1 MQVVTRAMFVL
12 GGVSLCGLYA
22 GCGDSGRDASF
33 LTMDCSKVTSSNC
46 VEVKGGD
53 SEALQTAANSI
64 SANTTI
70 VLGSGK
76 FAMTNQ
82 LTLRSDGMHLIGQ
95 GIDTTTLDFGA
106 ATTQVNGVDSV
117 GKDFLI
123 QDLTVLDA
131 PKDAIRVEQSD
142 GVVFRRIR
150 STWTKASSSSNGAYG
165 IYPVKSQHV
174 LVEDSRAE
182 NASDAGLYVGQCQHV
197 IVRNNTVTGNVAGLE
212 IENTQYADVYGNTA
226 EDNTGGIVV
235 FDLPG
240 NPIVGRDVRLRDNTI
255 RNNNHVNFASG
266 GTVAAIPVGTG
277 TFAMASRRVEITGN
291 TYANNHTGDIALIS
305 GLAIESDA
313 TKWVLPTAMLSGTYA
328 DLGLMPAGADA
339 VMNFRGENIVVAN
352 NKHMGS
358 GTMPDPNDPL
368 HLGLLFLLN
377 YGGAPVDNVL
387 YDAIGEAREADPP
400 TNLNHMC
407 VGGNT
412 NGTFASLYLA
422 EQPTAPVPF
431 YRPAAPFAPYD
442 CTALDGGPVAEVVLP

>member
-1 MQVVTRAMFVL
+1 MQFVTRAMFVL
-12 GGVSLCGLYA
+12 GGVPLFGLYA
-22 GCGDSGRDASF
+22 GCGDNSDSGRDPSL
-33 LTMDCSKVTSSNC
+33 LTMDCSK
-46 VEVKGGD
+46 
-53 SEALQTAANSI
+53 ALQNAANSI

-70 VLGSGK
+70 VLGAGK

-95 GIDTTTLDFGA
+95 GIDITTLDFGT

-123 QDLTVLDA
+123 QDLTVRDA

-150 STWTKASSSSNGAYG
+150 STWTTASSMNNGAYG

-305 GLAIESDA
+305 GLTIEPDM
-313 TKWVLPTAMLSGTYA
+313 TKWVLPTAMLTGTYT
-328 DLGLMPAGADA
+328 DLGLMSGGADA

-352 NKHMGS
+352 NKHTGS
-358 GTMPDPNDPL
+358 GTMADLNDPL
-368 HLGLLFLLN
+368 HLGALFLLN
-377 YGGAPVDNVL
+377 YGSNPVDNVL
-387 YDAIGEAREADPP
+387 YDAIGEAKEAEPP
-400 TNLNHMC
+400 TNVNHMC
-407 VGGNT
+407 IGGNT

-422 EQPTAPVPF
+422 EQATSPVPF
-431 YRPAAPFAPYD
+431 YRPPAPFAPYD
-442 CTALDGGPVAEVVLP
+442 CTALNGGPVAEVVLP